1 MKVCCLSTFFYFGK
15 LPYICFLKISKWVAQ
30 ANVLS
35 IHVSIGK
42 IPFGDLLFAIVF
54 HMKL

>member
-1 MKVCCLSTFFYFGK
+1 MGSSSK
-15 LPYICFLKISKWVAQ
+15 CFEYTV
-30 ANVLS
+30 
-35 IHVSIGK
+35 HVSIGK